1 MLCGMN
7 LTFVSHFTAHPVP
20 ATSFEQYLSTWKE
33 DVIRMSKV
41 DVIEATHKYMA
52 SDGAYSDYAVEG
64 VCKGDDDSDYKALG
78 FDGTQLLGDNQVVKT
93 RMVMHLGKEEFHG
106 EIYVTFI
113 NFPQDKPFERRFFSL
128 WAILNEKMFKECTPF
143 QWTPAPA
150 PKVLLE
156 DSQLTWIQKMITW
169 QNKAPYINT
178 LAARRKFAHIVES
191 TPCEIQETTI
201 EAAVDTEV
209 DTAPNPIDELPAE
222 NPTAES
228 AAVPIADA
236 APVDPAAQIS
246 PTQIAK
252 LQEQLEEYKS
262 DYDELSEK
270 IEQLTSANRE
280 LKKDRKLLCQN
291 IEDQKKRL
299 KALKKR
305 AESAEARA
313 KEAVNGETKE
323 FCEYFDKERERLE
336 NECTKKDQLIEKLQQ
351 ELETANGK
359 ITSLKGRLNKQSSG
373 NGISGLLA
381 APESETE
388 KYEDEF
394 GIAIFSALHKAIEK
408 TPTKNNSPHT
418 RCIDV
423 WQAIIDANP
432 DLEKA
437 FEQFCDNKDALK
449 NAMVSG
455 ELEKKKHLLNPFNLI
470 YGKHTNCHGKITF
483 GSDERYIASTASTAS
498 ETAAGFSNSA
508 KDLRNTF
515 LFPT

>member
-20 ATSFEQYLSTWKE
+20 AITFKQYLSTWKE
-33 DVIRMSKV
+33 DVIRMSEV
-41 DVIEATHKYMA
+41 DVTEATHKYMA

-78 FDGTQLLGDNQVVKT
+78 FDG
-93 RMVMHLGKEEFHG
+93 

-113 NFPQDKPFERRFFSL
+113 NFPPDKPFERRFFSL

-156 DSQLTWIQKMITW
+156 DSQLTWIQKLITW
-169 QNKAPYINT
+169 QNKVPYINT
-178 LAARRKFAHIVES
+178 LAARRKFAHVVES
-191 TPCEIQETTI
+191 TPCEIQESTI
-201 EAAVDTEV
+201 EAAV

-222 NPTAES
+222 NPTAETT
-228 AAVPIADA
+228 AVPIADA
-236 APVDPAAQIS
+236 VPVDPAAQIS
-246 PTQIAK
+246 PAQIAK

-291 IEDQKKRL
+291 VEDQKKRL

-313 KEAVNGETKE
+313 KEAVSGETKE

-432 DLEKA
+432 DLKKA
-437 FEQFCDNKDALK
+437 FEQFCDDKDALK

-455 ELEKKKHLLNPFNLI
+455 ELDKKKHLLNPFNLI

-515 LFPT
+515 LYPT